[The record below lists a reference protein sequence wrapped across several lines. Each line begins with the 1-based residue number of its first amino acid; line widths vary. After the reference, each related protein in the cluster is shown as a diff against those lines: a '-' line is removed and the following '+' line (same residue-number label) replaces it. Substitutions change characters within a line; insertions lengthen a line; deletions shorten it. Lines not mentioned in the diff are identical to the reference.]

1 MVFEGFWSPEDL
13 SAQQTHDEMQDD
25 LWNALLEAHPSDA
38 ALTANVKRHGAGR
51 VEGLPIIDP
60 PTVLSRNQLIREDHP
75 YYIAA
80 GFLKLFPL
88 GHGDYWAHVQERAD
102 NMSPLSFW
110 EWLKHVLLRADGR
123 FQSHPRFFFA
133 LNTALHEPIL

>member
-1 MVFEGFWSPEDL
+1 MLKDSGLRKIL

-25 LWNALLEAHPSDA
+25 LWNALLEAHRSDA

-60 PTVLSRNQLIREDHP
+60 PTVLSRNQLMREDHP

-80 GFLKLFPL
+80 GFFEIVSAGARRLL
-88 GHGDYWAHVQERAD
+88 GSCARA
-102 NMSPLSFW
+102 S
-110 EWLKHVLLRADGR
+110 R
-123 FQSHPRFFFA
+123 
-133 LNTALHEPIL
+133 